1 MTSSTER
8 EAGMVLGR
16 LNMEMQVNLIHG
28 LTSMCQRKC
37 VSSTYKESELTV
49 GENACVD
56 RCVSKYFE
64 MQAMLQEMMM
74 KGQQQ

>member
-1 MTSSTER
+1 
-8 EAGMVLGR
+8 
-16 LNMEMQVNLIHG
+16 
-28 LTSMCQRKC
+28 MCHRKC
-37 VSSTYKESELTV
+37 VATKYTESDLTV

-74 KGQQQ
+74 QGVPKPQ